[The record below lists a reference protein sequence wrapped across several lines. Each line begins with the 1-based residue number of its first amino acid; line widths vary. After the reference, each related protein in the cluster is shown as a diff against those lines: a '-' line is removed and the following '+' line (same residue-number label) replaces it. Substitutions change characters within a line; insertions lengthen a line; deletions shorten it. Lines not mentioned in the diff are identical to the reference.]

1 MAVAPSRAV
10 HVLRRTQVTTVVRRA
25 RPHLDV
31 YTDGACSGSPGP
43 GAWAWAA
50 DSGNIEDSGYEPS
63 TTNQRMELLAA
74 LEAIR
79 TLGSRYRITIFSD
92 SAYLINCFEDRWYV
106 GWRIRG
112 WRTAEGKPV
121 SNKDIWEPLIELV
134 LAKGVK
140 FVKVKGHSGN
150 VGNDYVDKLAVKT
163 KNEGRARV

>member
-1 MAVAPSRAV
+1 M
-10 HVLRRTQVTTVVRRA
+10 TTVVRRA

-79 TLGSRYRITIFSD
+79 SLGSRYRITIFSD

-106 GWRIRG
+106 GWRTRG

-121 SNKDIWEPLIELV
+121 SNRDIWEPLIELV
-134 LAKGVK
+134 LARGVK

-163 KNEGRARV
+163 KHEGRARFDS